1 MSLAPETATPHVPQ
15 EDEASASIFAP
26 RYRAT
31 TIGMVGLV
39 ALVAYEALAVVTAM
53 PTAALALDGLAL
65 YALAFGGTMATS
77 VIGTT
82 LAGQWCDARGP
93 AAPLWASLASFV
105 GGLLL
110 AGFAPDMPT
119 LIAGR
124 MAQGLG
130 GGGITVALYA
140 LVARR
145 YPTAMRPRVFAA
157 FATSWAVPALF
168 GPALSGLA
176 VEAFGWRCIFLVI
189 PLIAL
194 PAALL
199 LRPALRATATGDG
212 TSNGTGIVSPQR
224 IALLIGAAAGIC
236 LLHVGGQLRG
246 GPAAAMLVPAAALAF
261 VCAVRLLP
269 AGTAIAARGLP
280 TVIALRGLACAAFF
294 GVEAF
299 LPLLLSRERGLSP
312 AQAGLAL
319 TAGAISW
326 TFGSWFQG
334 HARNGWSRHRF
345 LRTGTTALCAGL
357 AVAALAVV
365 SSVSVT
371 VSVLG
376 WAVAGLGMG
385 MISPSLSVLVLS
397 LSEPER
403 QGANSAALPLS
414 EAVSVSTAM
423 ALGGSLFAALLS
435 VSVEAAYLVN
445 FAIAIVAALFAAAI
459 VGRAGAQRFVVN

>member
-1 MSLAPETATPHVPQ
+1 MSLAPETAAPHAPQ

-53 PTAALALDGLAL
+53 PTAAQALDGLPL

-93 AAPLWASLASFV
+93 AAPLWASLACFV

-110 AGFAPDMPT
+110 AGFAPDMST

-199 LRPALRATATGDG
+199 LRPALRATTTGDG
-212 TSNGTGIVSPQR
+212 AGIVSPQR
-224 IALLIGAAAGIC
+224 IALSIGAAVGIC

-246 GPAAAMLVPAAALAF
+246 GPAAALLVPAAALAF

-280 TVIALRGLACAAFF
+280 TVVALRGLACAAFF

-357 AVAALAVV
+357 AVAALAVFA
-365 SSVSVT
+365 SVPVT

-435 VSVEAAYLVN
+435 VSVEAAYLAN

-459 VGRAGAQRFVVN
+459 VGRAGAHRFVVN

>member
-1 MSLAPETATPHVPQ
+1 MSLAPETAAPHTPQ
-15 EDEASASIFAP
+15 EEASASIFAP

-93 AAPLWASLASFV
+93 AAPLWASLACFV

-212 TSNGTGIVSPQR
+212 AGIVSPQR
-224 IALLIGAAAGIC
+224 IALSIGAAAGIC

-312 AQAGLAL
+312 AQAGFAL

-365 SSVSVT
+365 ASVPVT

-435 VSVEAAYLVN
+435 VSVQAAYLAN

>member
-1 MSLAPETATPHVPQ
+1 MSLAPETAAPHAPQ

-53 PTAALALDGLAL
+53 PTAAQALDGLPL

-93 AAPLWASLASFV
+93 AAPLWAALACFV

-212 TSNGTGIVSPQR
+212 TGIVSPQR
-224 IALLIGAAAGIC
+224 IALSIGAAVGIC

-280 TVIALRGLACAAFF
+280 TVVALRGLACAAFF

-357 AVAALAVV
+357 AVAALAVFA
-365 SSVSVT
+365 SVPVT

-435 VSVEAAYLVN
+435 VSVEAAYLAN

-459 VGRAGAQRFVVN
+459 VGRAGAHRFVVN

>member
-1 MSLAPETATPHVPQ
+1 MSLAPETTAPHASQ
-15 EDEASASIFAP
+15 QDEGSASIFAP

-53 PTAALALDGLAL
+53 PTAALALDGLPL
-65 YALAFGGTMATS
+65 YALAFGGKMATS
-77 VIGTT
+77 VVGTT

-93 AAPLWASLASFV
+93 AAPLWASLACFV

-110 AGFAPDMPT
+110 AGLAPDMPT

-145 YPTAMRPRVFAA
+145 YPTTMRPRVFAA
-157 FATSWAVPALF
+157 FATSWAIPALF

-176 VEAFGWRCIFLVI
+176 VEAFGWRSIFLVI

-199 LRPALRATATGDG
+199 LRPALRATTAAAAAA
-212 TSNGTGIVSPQR
+212 GIVSPR
-224 IALLIGAAAGIC
+224 RVALSFGAATGIC

-246 GPAAAMLVPAAALAF
+246 GPAAAVLIPAAALAF
-261 VCAVRLLP
+261 ACTVRLLP
-269 AGTAIAARGLP
+269 TGTPIAARGLP
-280 TVIALRGLACAAFF
+280 TVVALRGLVCAAFF

-312 AQAGLAL
+312 ALAGLAL

-357 AVAALAVV
+357 AVAALAVLSPVHVFVAV
-365 SSVSVT
+365 S
-371 VSVLG
+371 G

-397 LSEPER
+397 LSALER

-414 EAVSVSTAM
+414 EAVAVSTAM
-423 ALGGSLFAALLS
+423 ALGGSLFAALLP
-435 VSVEAAYLVN
+435 VSVEAAYLAN
-445 FAIAIVAALFAAAI
+445 FAIAVAAALLAAAI
-459 VGRAGAQRFVVN
+459 VGRADAHRFVVN